1 VNILFAQGAI
11 VSVIALL
18 FALLPNVQS
27 VYWIFSVITTQVYL
41 IMYVL
46 MFIAAMRLR
55 KNQPDHPRGYR
66 APILPVLAIVGL
78 VASVLAFSIGF
89 VPPSQF
95 AGGSPVIYFFM
106 ILGGVVL
113 IGLVAPFVFLKIR
126 KPSWKEAVPE
136 DDAAQK
142 D

>member
-1 VNILFAQGAI
+1 
-11 VSVIALL
+11 
-18 FALLPNVQS
+18 VQS

-46 MFIAAMRLR
+46 MFIAATRLR

-78 VASVLAFSIGF
+78 VSSVLAFCIGF

-95 AGGSPVIYFFM
+95 GGSSPLVYFFM
-106 ILGGVVL
+106 ILAGVVL
-113 IGLVAPFVFLKIR
+113 IGLLVPFLFLKIR
-126 KPSWKEAVPE
+126 KPTWKETVPAPE
-136 DDAAQK
+136 DAGRD
-142 D
+142 